1 MAWAPAKALTLFML
15 RKGRLPKQ
23 SWWWTGLMLAAP
35 LSPLFANSFGWIF
48 TEMGRQPFL
57 VNGVL
62 TTASGVSPGVSAFEM
77 GTTMVLFTL
86 IYGALAVV
94 EVRLLLKYIK
104 IGLPEVVEPQVIT
117 DDDAPLT
124 FAY

>member
-1 MAWAPAKALTLFML
+1 
-15 RKGRLPKQ
+15 
-23 SWWWTGLMLAAP
+23 
-35 LSPLFANSFGWIF
+35 
-48 TEMGRQPFL
+48 
-57 VNGVL
+57 
-62 TTASGVSPGVSAFEM
+62 M

-104 IGLPEVVEPQVIT
+104 IGLPDVVEPEVLT
-117 DDDAPLT
+117 DDDAPLS